1 MRHLTLLLL
10 TILSAFGADAAQYM
24 TEIHVDP
31 KGKGDFTTITEA
43 LEAIR
48 AYMDYDVTVYVA
60 NGVYNEKVVVP
71 SWIKNVRFIG
81 EDRDKTIIR
90 CNDYAGRANM
100 GTFRTY
106 TVRVDGDDI
115 TFENLTIENFAG
127 PIGQAVALH
136 TEGDRLTFINCRFL
150 GNQDT
155 VFTGGEHTRL
165 FFDKCYIEGTTDF
178 IFGAATAVFRDC
190 EIFCKSDSYITAAST
205 TADEDY
211 GYIFDNCK
219 IGAADSVKNMY
230 LGRPWRPYGYTA
242 FIDCT
247 LDAPIRPE
255 GWHNWNNPENEN
267 TARYGEYGSKGK
279 YGDMG
284 KRVGWA
290 KELTKKEVADCR
302 DLGKVFKGWSPKGNE
317 Q

>member
-10 TILSAFGADAAQYM
+10 TIRSALGANAAQYM

-48 AYMDYDVTVYVA
+48 AYMDYDVTVFVA

-90 CNDYAGRANM
+90 CNDYAGRGNM

-178 IFGAATAVFRDC
+178 IFGAATAVFKDC

-255 GWHNWNNPENEN
+255 GWHNWNNPENEK
-267 TARYGEYGSKGK
+267 TARYGEYGSKGT

-290 KELTKKEVADCR
+290 KRLSEKEVADCR
-302 DLGKVFKGWSPKGNE
+302 DLGNVFKGWSPKGNE
-317 Q
+317 K

>member
-1 MRHLTLLLL
+1 MKHLTLLLL
-10 TILSAFGADAAQYM
+10 TLLATLGASGAQYK
-24 TEIHVDP
+24 TEIFVDP
-31 KGKGDFTTITEA
+31 NGKGDFKTITES

-48 AYMDYDVTVYVA
+48 AYMDYDVTVHIA
-60 NGVYNEKVVVP
+60 NGVYNEKVVIP

-90 CNDYAGRANM
+90 CNDYAGRNNI

-106 TVRVDGDDI
+106 TVRVDGDAL

-136 TEGDRLTFINCRFL
+136 TEGDCLTFINCRFL

-165 FFDKCYIEGTTDF
+165 YFDRCYIEGTTDF
-178 IFGAATAVFRDC
+178 IFGAATAVFKDC

-205 TADEDY
+205 TEDVDY

-219 IGAADSVKNMY
+219 IGAAGNVQKMY
-230 LGRPWRPYGYTA
+230 LGRPWRPYAHTV

-247 LDAPIRPE
+247 MEAPIRPE
-255 GWHNWNNPENEN
+255 GWHNWGDANNEK
-267 TARYGEYGSKGK
+267 TSRYGEYGSKGT
-279 YGDMG
+279 YGDMSQ
-284 KRVGWA
+284 RAGWA
-290 KELTKKEVADCR
+290 KKLTSKEVADCR
-302 DLGKVFKGWSPKGNE
+302 DLGKVFGGWLPK
-317 Q
+317 